1 MNTNNNTN
9 IKSGIE
15 FPIELNEA
23 NITIREK
30 NKDKDKDKTGT
41 TNKLDKLIVSMTDA
55 AISGEKNKKFEEE
68 FWKGYDES
76 RNLLIQHLDLGLDAD
91 VLKEAELRD
100 NFNEY
105 SEMQRLLYP
114 DGRISDLERERKE
127 EKKRDA
133 KKRLAEREN
142 EIKEAWLETGRKLTG
157 NLELLSLEEAREV
170 WFQNE
175 IEYVRKMSEAKR
187 QKEKREEAKY
197 LNSLSSAETP
207 VFTAL
212 MSSTAEYEQKY
223 GSDDLDLGYYDSV
236 PLQDRYKWDGMSS
249 DEDEYKEE

>member
-1 MNTNNNTN
+1 MNTNNTNTN

-30 NKDKDKDKTGT
+30 DKDKTGT
-41 TNKLDKLIVSMTDA
+41 TNNLDKLIVAMTEA

-76 RNLLIQHLDLGLDAD
+76 RNLLIQHLDLGSDAD
-91 VLKEAELRD
+91 VLAEHRE

-133 KKRLAEREN
+133 KKRLAEKEK
-142 EIKEAWLETGRKLTG
+142 EIKEAWLETGRKLSG

-175 IEYVRKMSEAKR
+175 IEYVRKMAKAKR
-187 QKEKREEAKY
+187 RKEKREEAKY
-197 LNSLSSAETP
+197 MKTDAASA
-207 VFTAL
+207 A
-212 MSSTAEYEQKY
+212 AEY
-223 GSDDLDLGYYDSV
+223 DDLDLGYYDSV

-249 DEDEYKEE
+249 SDEDEV

>member
-1 MNTNNNTN
+1 MNNNTNTNNITANNTGDNTN

-30 NKDKDKDKTGT
+30 IGT
-41 TNKLDKLIVSMTDA
+41 SNNLDKLIVSMADA
-55 AISGEKNKKFEEE
+55 AISCEQNKKFEEE
-68 FWKGYDES
+68 FWKGYDEA

-91 VLKEAELRD
+91 SIKGAELKD

-114 DGRISDLERERKE
+114 SGRISDSEREKEKTIKE

-133 KKRLAEREN
+133 IQKMAEREK
-142 EIKEAWLETGRKLTG
+142 EIKEAWLETGRKLSG

-175 IEYVRKMSEAKR
+175 IAYVRKMDKAKKR
-187 QKEKREEAKY
+187 KERREQEKY
-197 LNSLSSAETP
+197 LKSLKPNA
-207 VFTAL
+207 A
-212 MSSTAEYEQKY
+212 AEY
-223 GSDDLDLGYYDSV
+223 DDLDLDYYDSV

-249 DEDEYKEE
+249 DEDEN